1 MFGHA
6 GYNYPEFKKS
16 QFTKM
21 FEKQF
26 GNAPEPGDRAP
37 DFELRTVDGDKIRL
51 SDFREESNML
61 LVFGSATCPLTASSI
76 GGLQKLYDDYSDDGV
91 EFLFVYVREAHPGD
105 QLPAHSSMSDKL
117 TAAELLRDE
126 EDLDFPILVDD
137 LSGKVH
143 RKYSGQANPAF
154 LIDKSGRVSYRQLAL
169 APGEM
174 QDAIEELLERQQER
188 GVDHAIVHG
197 GESTD
202 MPAVK
207 PMLFA
212 HRALERGGQ
221 TAISNF
227 RSEMGVPGRMVVMG
241 SRVARPVAENPGT
254 SVATAAAIAGIIGL
268 GLWAGKQLRE
278 RRFADRPYQYPSY
291 RKPSE
296 VGDYGDE
303 AVGI

>member
-1 MFGHA
+1 MFGNA

-16 QFTKM
+16 QFTKL

-26 GNAPEPGDRAP
+26 GSAPEPGDRAP

-51 SDFREESNML
+51 SDFRDESNVL

-76 GGLQKLYDDYSDDGV
+76 GGLQKLYEDYNDDGV
-91 EFLFVYVREAHPGD
+91 EVLFVYVREAHPGD
-105 QLPAHSSMSDKL
+105 QIPSHSTMADKVR
-117 TAAELLRDE
+117 AAELLRDE
-126 EDLDFPILVDD
+126 EDLEFPILVDD

-154 LIDKSGRVSYRQLAL
+154 LIDKSGRIAYRQLAL
-169 APGEM
+169 DPGEM
-174 QDAIEELLERQQER
+174 QEAIDELLERQEER
-188 GVDHAIVHG
+188 GADHAIVHG

-202 MPAVK
+202 IPAIK

-221 TAISNF
+221 RAISNF
-227 RSEMGVPGRMVVMG
+227 REEMGVPGRMAVVG
-241 SRVARPVAENPGT
+241 SRVARPVAEHPGT
-254 SVATAAAIAGIIGL
+254 SLATAAAIAGVIGL

-278 RRFADRPYQYPSY
+278 RRFGERPYQYPSY
-291 RKPSE
+291 RKYSE

>member
-1 MFGHA
+1 MFGNA

-51 SDFREESNML
+51 HDFRDESNVL

-76 GGLQKLYDDYSDDGV
+76 GGLQKLYEDYSDDGV
-91 EFLFVYVREAHPGD
+91 EVLFVYVREAHPGD
-105 QLPAHSSMSDKL
+105 QLPSHASMSEKVM
-117 TAAELLRDE
+117 AAELLRDE
-126 EDLDFPILVDD
+126 EDLEFPILVDD
-137 LSGKVH
+137 LNGKVH
-143 RKYSGQANPAF
+143 RRYSGQANPAF
-154 LIDKSGRVSYRQLAL
+154 LIDKSGRVAYRQLAL
-169 APGEM
+169 YPGEM
-174 QDAIEELLERQQER
+174 RDAIDELLERQQER
-188 GVDHAIVHG
+188 GADHAIVHG
-197 GESTD
+197 GESID
-202 MPAVK
+202 IPAMR

-227 RSEMGVPGRMVVMG
+227 RSEMGAPGRMVVMG
-241 SRVARPVAENPGT
+241 SRFARPVADNPGT
-254 SVATAAAIAGIIGL
+254 SVATAAAIAGVIGL

-278 RRFADRPYQYPSY
+278 RRFADRPYRYPSY
-291 RKPSE
+291 AKRSE